1 MPIYDQRIIR
11 LPAGRIDALGARIA
25 ADGDGLLAGHGGRL
39 FGVFKGMIG
48 LSLNTAVVVTE
59 WPDEAAAS
67 RHGGLLVDGIDG
79 ATLVDRDLWEP
90 TSRPRPGERPA
101 ETGGYYS
108 HRAFDMKEGDWPRFL
123 ELTEAAWGD
132 WEGVHAARVAG
143 FWKCRN
149 RPAPG
154 EVRIRLMAWYESL
167 DAWERSRWFN
177 ANAKPS
183 PEAYARFR
191 ERSAFLTD
199 TQVSILT
206 RFAGSV

>member
-1 MPIYDQRIIR
+1 MPVYDQRIVR
-11 LPAGRIDALGARIA
+11 LPAGTIDPVVRRIA
-25 ADGDGLLAGHGGRL
+25 AEGDGAIGGHGGRL
-39 FGVFKGMIG
+39 FGVFKGLIG
-48 LSLNTAVVVTE
+48 LSVNTAVVVSE
-59 WPDEAAAS
+59 WPDAAS
-67 RHGGLLVDGIDG
+67 ASSHGGLLIEGIDG
-79 ATLVDRDLWEP
+79 AALVDHDIWEP
-90 TSRPRPGERPA
+90 TSRPMPGERPV

-108 HRAFDMKEGDWPRFL
+108 HRAFDMMEGDWPRFL

-132 WEGVHAARVAG
+132 WEGAHAARVAG

-191 ERSAFLTD
+191 ERSLLLTD

-206 RFAGSV
+206 RLDGPV